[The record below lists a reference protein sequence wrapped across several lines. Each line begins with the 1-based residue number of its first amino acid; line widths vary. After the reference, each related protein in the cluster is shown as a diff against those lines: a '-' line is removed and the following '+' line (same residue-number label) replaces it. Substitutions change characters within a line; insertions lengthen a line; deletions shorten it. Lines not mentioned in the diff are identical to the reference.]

1 MWEVTFRA
9 LYVFNTVP
17 YLFFYTCPFLGI
29 LSIDNSLESGTMP
42 LSDAKMQLQTH
53 ASLCK
58 ANEKA
63 DDAVW
68 KAAPE
73 ALEAKTAKK
82 LSKDTSLKLM
92 LDMVN
97 AVKNSIERLNVV
109 GRA

>member
-1 MWEVTFRA
+1 MYLYFLYTSIFGDFIYRQLFRKPA
-9 LYVFNTVP
+9 A
-17 YLFFYTCPFLGI
+17 
-29 LSIDNSLESGTMP
+29 MP
-42 LSDAKMQLQTH
+42 LSDAQMQKH
-53 ASLCK
+53 ASAFAKCSASLCK

-68 KAAPE
+68 KAAPD

-97 AVKNSIERLNVV
+97 AVKNSIERLNMV